1 MPLGAHPFFR
11 KAIVPWYDAD
21 AVCAAVIVLT
31 ALTTLFGLLG
41 IYAAQSRPEYREH
54 LWMPML
60 MVGLS
65 AGVAVSTAVRMI
77 RRR

>member
-1 MPLGAHPFFR
+1 MPLGSHPFFR

-21 AVCAAVIVLT
+21 ALCVAFIVLT
-31 ALTTLFGLLG
+31 VLAMLFGFLG
-41 IYAAQSRPEYREH
+41 IYVAQGRADYREH
-54 LWMPML
+54 LWVPML
-60 MVGLS
+60 LAGLS